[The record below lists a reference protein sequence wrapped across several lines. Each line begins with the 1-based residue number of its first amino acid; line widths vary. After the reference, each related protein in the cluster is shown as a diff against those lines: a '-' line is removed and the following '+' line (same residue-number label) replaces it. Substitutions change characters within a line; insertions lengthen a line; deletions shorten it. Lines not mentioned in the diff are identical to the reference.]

1 MEFSERFISKTR
13 LAMINFVIER
23 S

>member
-23 S
+23 I